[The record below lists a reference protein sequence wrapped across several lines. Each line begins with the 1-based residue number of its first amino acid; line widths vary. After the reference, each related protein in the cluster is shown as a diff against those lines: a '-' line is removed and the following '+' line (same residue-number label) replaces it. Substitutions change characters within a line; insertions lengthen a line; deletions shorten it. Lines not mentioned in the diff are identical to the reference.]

1 MFRHVVLLTFNDDT
15 TDEQLAAFKA
25 ALEALP
31 AQIPQIL
38 DYQVG
43 HDAGLADTNHQFA
56 IVADFA
62 DAADYVVYRDH
73 PAHAAFKE
81 EFLSP
86 LVTERAAVQYEW

>member
-1 MFRHVVLLTFNDDT
+1 MFRHVVVLSFNDDT
-15 TDEQLAAFKA
+15 TPDQRAAFKD
-25 ALEALP
+25 ALEALSS
-31 AQIPQIL
+31 QIPEIL

-62 DAADYVVYRDH
+62 DAESYVVYRDH

-81 EFLSP
+81 KYLFP
-86 LVTERAAVQYEW
+86 LVAERGAVQYEW